1 MSLRFIP
8 DDGSDWKCA
17 CCDMPLEPKGVEI
30 TYLGSV
36 FNVEL
41 LVCPKCGLPLVP
53 EEVAMGRMLEVERLL
68 EDK

>member
-1 MSLRFIP
+1 MSLQFLP
-8 DDGSDWKCA
+8 ADGADWRCG
-17 CCDMPLEPKGVEI
+17 CCDVPLETKGVEI
-30 TYLGSV
+30 TYLGSL

-41 LVCPKCGLPLVP
+41 LVCPKCGLPMVP

>member
-8 DDGSDWKCA
+8 ADGADWSCA
-17 CCDMPLEPKGVEI
+17 CCGASLEPKKVDI
-30 TYLGSV
+30 TYLGSL

-41 LVCPKCGLPLVP
+41 LVCPKCNLPLVP